1 MKFAN
6 TLAALFLISQAS
18 ALAHPQPIP
27 DDLVLERDQFDERTF
42 EEFID
47 EEAHE
52 LYKRKGGGG
61 GGGKGGGSSSSGSS
75 GGSSSGS
82 SGSSGSSSGSRGG
95 SGSTYVSS
103 LSERSGY
110 GSEESC
116 RGVAVGVGSSTSSRT
131 SYGSSEGAGAAGT
144 DESMTG
150 AAIGAPRFAPHEKE
164 TNGLVARIL
173 VPFSLLFS
181 SASMI
186 SGSKGSGSKSG
197 TNTNT
202 KSSSTGRGSSSSNA
216 GGTTKTGSGPAR
228 SFGGGRFYGGGA
240 AAPYTAGQR
249 SPGSKILPLAVGVGV
264 GGALGVAAIAA
275 YPGHWPYGFYNYPYA
290 HPYGFYNRTGR
301 RNRTATST
309 SSSATATPTVVGRS
323 FQLYQRQEEGAQ
335 ESKPVQ
341 CLCDPYLVCG
351 CDDPGDNTFLDS
363 LIGDGTYANLNQSV
377 VTVADI
383 NGTSTIILNGTLPN
397 GTTAS
402 GGTEDAITSTS
413 AATLLSSSGYLI
425 MVALVGCTAFM
436 I

>member
-95 SGSTYVSS
+95 SGST
-103 LSERSGY
+103 
-110 GSEESC
+110 
-116 RGVAVGVGSSTSSRT
+116 
-131 SYGSSEGAGAAGT
+131 
-144 DESMTG
+144 
-150 AAIGAPRFAPHEKE
+150 
-164 TNGLVARIL
+164 
-173 VPFSLLFS
+173 
-181 SASMI
+181 
-186 SGSKGSGSKSG
+186 
-197 TNTNT
+197 
-202 KSSSTGRGSSSSNA
+202 STGRGSSSSNA

-275 YPGHWPYGFYNYPYA
+275 YPGHWPYGFYNYPTQKPDSDIYLLIRNS
-290 HPYGFYNRTGR
+290 HPNS
-301 RNRTATST
+301 N
-309 SSSATATPTVVGRS
+309 
-323 FQLYQRQEEGAQ
+323 
-335 ESKPVQ
+335 
-341 CLCDPYLVCG
+341 
-351 CDDPGDNTFLDS
+351 NTFLDS

-425 MVALVGCTAFM
+425 MVALKAICWMGVDERM
-436 I
+436 SEIPERKENSEE